1 MAKKGAKKTVGRT
14 RGKQEA
20 PKYIMKLHY
29 VLKPNGAYAPRYER
43 VYLGETEE
51 ES

>member
-14 RGKQEA
+14 RKQDA

-29 VLKPNGAYAPRYER
+29 VLKDNGAYAPRYER
-43 VYLGETEE
+43 VYLGEEE
-51 ES
+51 N